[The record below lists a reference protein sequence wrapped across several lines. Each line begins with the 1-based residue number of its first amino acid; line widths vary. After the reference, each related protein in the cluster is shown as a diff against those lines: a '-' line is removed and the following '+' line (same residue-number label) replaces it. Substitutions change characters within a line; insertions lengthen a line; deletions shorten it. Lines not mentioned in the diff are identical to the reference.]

1 MTREQAI
8 KDCKAISE
16 ANRLWGFVHTCKA
29 LGFNFRFIEPI
40 ECVAP
45 GYGQTVTTVS
55 PSGHV
60 IPFE

>member
-1 MTREQAI
+1 MTRQEAI
-8 KDCKAISE
+8 QDCARISKA
-16 ANRLWGFVHTCKA
+16 NHLWGFVHTYKA

-40 ECVAP
+40 ECV
-45 GYGQTVTTVS
+45 GLSYGRTVAAIS